1 MLRIFND
8 PVLAIISMYSIYR
21 MAHKKEIAAL
31 SQKLEESKLEEVK
44 RETVTNRSASQW
56 SNEMAAK
63 EDHLLRMKNNLD
75 WAEGRAE
82 RLEVALQQA
91 TSELKKR
98 TEMYEKWE
106 FKAGDQQHQISE
118 MEKIRKALTAQI
130 HALRQEIGPKEEKL
144 SLISGKLQE
153 MDREYDMALKAVSD
167 KGQALNQKTASLSM
181 LQKQVRDLRLISTN
195 KDASLRRAAVL
206 FEQYRLTLEA
216 AGAVTVHSHTLSS
229 SLGTRRTSSAGR
241 ASLPMKT
248 SLLKRSRGSAACSLN
263 SQEDDV
269 TGMSEN
275 IMVFQRLRDVLRP
288 HLITNGNGELNIDV
302 RFKEIIIIIIIAS
315 LLHLLY
321 NIVAE
326 HSDRMISHLT
336 RMLFDSLH
344 LSIVRLI
351 LTDQTVLLHT
361 WRRRSRLSSFT
372 RM

>member
-1 MLRIFND
+1 M
-8 PVLAIISMYSIYR
+8 
-21 MAHKKEIAAL
+21 EAA
-31 SQKLEESKLEEVK
+31 K

-106 FKAGDQQHQISE
+106 FKAGDQQQQISE

-153 MDREYDMALKAVSD
+153 MDREYDMALRAVSD
-167 KGQALNQKTASLSM
+167 REQALNQKSVSLSM
-181 LQKQVRDLRLISTN
+181 LQKQVRDLRLASTN

-216 AGAVTVHSHTLSS
+216 AGGVTAHSQTLSS
-229 SLGTRRTSSAGR
+229 SLDTRRTSSARR
-241 ASLPMKT
+241 ASLPLKT
-248 SLLKRSRGSAACSLN
+248 SSLKRNQGSAVCSPN
-263 SQEDDV
+263 TSEDDV
-269 TGMSEN
+269 AGMSEN
-275 IMVFQRLRDVLRP
+275 IIVFQRLRDVLRP
-288 HLITNGNGELNIDV
+288 HLTRNGNGEPNIDV
-302 RFKEIIIIIIIAS
+302 R
-315 LLHLLY
+315 
-321 NIVAE
+321 
-326 HSDRMISHLT
+326 
-336 RMLFDSLH
+336 
-344 LSIVRLI
+344 
-351 LTDQTVLLHT
+351 
-361 WRRRSRLSSFT
+361 
-372 RM
+372 